1 MENIGW
7 GLQMTVLGMG
17 LVFALLALLWVL
29 LTLVLKFDKGDE
41 EEETPVSGLEATDE
55 AERIAAEA
63 DNAIGAQTPESHT
76 VHGMA
81 ADLVAAIQIAVL
93 KHKMLLRGE
102 AAPMMRT
109 NWPGT
114 QPSRWAAA
122 GRVRQTNTWT
132 PRGK

>member
-1 MENIGW
+1 MENLGW

-17 LVFALLALLWVL
+17 LVFSLLALLWIL
-29 LTLVLKFDKGDE
+29 LTLVLKFDKQA

-55 AERIAAEA
+55 AEAIAAEA

-76 VHGMA
+76 VHGVA
-81 ADLVAAIQIAVL
+81 ADLVAAIMIAAM
-93 KHKMLLRGE
+93 KHKMILRGE

-109 NWPGT
+109 AWPGT

-132 PRGK
+132 PRGR

>member
-1 MENIGW
+1 MENLGW

-17 LVFALLALLWVL
+17 LVFSLLALLWVL
-29 LTLVLKFDKGDE
+29 LTLVLKLDKE
-41 EEETPVSGLEATDE
+41 EEEEIPVSGLEATDE
-55 AERIAAEA
+55 AERIAAQA
-63 DNAIGAQTPESHT
+63 DDAIGAQTPESHT

-81 ADLVAAIQIAVL
+81 ADLVAAIMIAAM
-93 KHKMLLRGE
+93 KHKMTLRGE

-109 NWPGT
+109 TWPGT
-114 QPSRWAAA
+114 QPSRWSAA